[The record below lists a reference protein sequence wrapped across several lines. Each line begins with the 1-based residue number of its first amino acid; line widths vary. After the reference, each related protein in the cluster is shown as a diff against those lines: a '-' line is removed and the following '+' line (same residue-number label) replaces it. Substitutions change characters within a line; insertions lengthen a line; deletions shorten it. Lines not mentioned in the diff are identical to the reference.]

1 MFSFFRRVFRPIGFI
16 GQKLKN
22 IFRIGKKAEVVRE
35 VRNVVPDAIRVPNY
49 GPDHIDYATKYKDIW
64 GQNIIRD

>member
-35 VRNVVPDAIRVPNY
+35 VRNVFPDAIRVPNY